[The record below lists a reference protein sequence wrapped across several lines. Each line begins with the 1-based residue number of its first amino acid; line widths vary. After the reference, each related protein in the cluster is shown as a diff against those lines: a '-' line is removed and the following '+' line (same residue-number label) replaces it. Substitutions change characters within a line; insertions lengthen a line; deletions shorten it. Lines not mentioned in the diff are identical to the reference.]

1 MVPRAWPALCG
12 PARGRPL
19 GPLLPLRGG
28 ASPEGG
34 LRGSA
39 RPPCARQGPARSL
52 ARAGA
57 VRPGRLLIGAGRR
70 GPRDRGER
78 RAAALPGT
86 AGGGALRVF
95 NAPPEVPPFTR
106 RPDAHGAVPVGTSGR
121 VPALRFARNHALLG
135 LEFARVARHLL
146 FRKCRREPRPLGAAR
161 IQLRIPGRAGR
172 GACTVALALCLAR
185 GCVRVPAARPFVSRW
200 RAAGRNGAVALRR
213 GTPAPER
220 RSPPGRGT
228 RHRLRLRWLARV
240 AEQPY
245 ARRGRGR
252 LACGCGALRDGS
264 GARRNGP
271 RRRRCLYRR
280 GRAARRRRG
289 RLFDH

>member
-1 MVPRAWPALCG
+1 MALNPDSDDQRDTRRVRFPWARRCRARLWPSLSQALVKAPAGTQACMRLCNTGCQASIHILPPRRESLLFKTKLRRRFLNSSTTHFKGSKMVPRAWPALCG

-78 RAAALPGT
+78 RAAALPGS

-95 NAPPEVPPFTR
+95 NATPEVPPFTR
-106 RPDAHGAVPVGTSGR
+106 RPDAHGAVPVGTRGR
-121 VPALRFARNHALLG
+121 VPALRVARNHALLG
-135 LEFARVARHLL
+135 L
-146 FRKCRREPRPLGAAR
+146 
-161 IQLRIPGRAGR
+161 
-172 GACTVALALCLAR
+172 
-185 GCVRVPAARPFVSRW
+185 
-200 RAAGRNGAVALRR
+200 
-213 GTPAPER
+213 
-220 RSPPGRGT
+220 
-228 RHRLRLRWLARV
+228 
-240 AEQPY
+240 
-245 ARRGRGR
+245 
-252 LACGCGALRDGS
+252 
-264 GARRNGP
+264 
-271 RRRRCLYRR
+271 
-280 GRAARRRRG
+280 
-289 RLFDH
+289 